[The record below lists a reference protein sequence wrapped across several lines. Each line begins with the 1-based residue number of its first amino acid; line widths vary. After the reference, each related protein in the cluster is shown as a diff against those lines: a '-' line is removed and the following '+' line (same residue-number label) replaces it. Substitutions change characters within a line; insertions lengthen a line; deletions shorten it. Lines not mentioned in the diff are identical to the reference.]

1 VCTTVRPTL
10 LSYCELAEWH
20 NAAQFVANYVDYEL
34 LDDPTELVRLMHMHA
49 AFVAFKEHKQQ

>member
-1 VCTTVRPTL
+1 VRPTL